1 VVIVE
6 SSIDLDRRLRKNPS
20 YIGGRIMRIGFGI
33 LLLGLLA
40 TPISS
45 KASAATL
52 KSSATKEGRV
62 VILIS
67 GDLTDGD
74 TDAFKTAIKAAND
87 SGKLVSSI
95 RLNSPGGSLLEGA
108 KLADA
113 VRFAKMATNVG
124 QGATCA
130 SACFLIFA
138 AGETKFANYTAQIG
152 VHGASDE
159 HGAETVQSGAA
170 TVSMARM
177 AKELGVP
184 SAIIGRMVVTPPSEM
199 VWLSPV
205 DLQSMGTTM
214 IGKPSQLPA
223 VQNGPVATQ
232 TQPGQPIQLQQTTK
246 ASAPPSWDT
255 LTNNAFEL
263 SRQQNGGTPKTLRS
277 CQPEERMCSTGI
289 MFKMDG
295 GADAIVLSRQNLD
308 GKIIEREMC
317 TFNNFGDI
325 RSCLDWDTK
334 ATHRDMKDA
343 KGVWTKVAD

>member
-1 VVIVE
+1 MVIVE

-87 SGKLVSSI
+87 SGKLV
-95 RLNSPGGSLLEGA
+95 
-108 KLADA
+108 
-113 VRFAKMATNVG
+113 
-124 QGATCA
+124 
-130 SACFLIFA
+130 FLIFA